1 MLHIT
6 KKGKEKYKDLG
17 KMIEIYFTVSCS
29 RVTPQTM
36 GSPQLQLTSPQLWQL
51 VTPWARW
58 RAPQLVCAQLA
69 AWPAG
74 AGQLGQQ
81 LRVSW
86 AQLRVSWGRQLGLW
100 PGARTASSRPS
111 SP

>member
-1 MLHIT
+1 MFVLYTVKDKHIISILT
-6 KKGKEKYKDLG
+6 YS
-17 KMIEIYFTVSCS
+17 YS

-69 AWPAG
+69 ALAAG

-86 AQLRVSWGRQLGLW
+86 AQLRVSWGQQLGLW